1 MQEIHESQLLSCHGQ
16 ALNWT
21 PLEYETEVLLLDRV
35 IFYVLEKHSKK
46 AGKCL

>member
-1 MQEIHESQLLSCHGQ
+1 MKSMKVSCRGQ

-21 PLEYETEVLLLDRV
+21 PLEYGTEVLLLEHV

>member
-1 MQEIHESQLLSCHGQ
+1 MQEIHAAQSVGCHGQ

-21 PLEYETEVLLLDRV
+21 PLEYRTEVLLLEHV
-35 IFYVLEKHSKK
+35 IFCVLEQHSKK